1 MRPDWILSP
10 LAQYGMAAAGL
21 IAGLF
26 QFLALKVELS
36 ALKRSGETARDELTG
51 RLKETE
57 AALANLRETAAETA
71 AEAGERNT
79 PQGPA
84 LNLTRR
90 TQALRMYRRGETVE
104 TIAGALRTPRNE
116 IQLLI
121 KLQELNERPSL
132 SEGSSA

>member
-26 QFLALKVELS
+26 LFFALKVELS

-57 AALANLRETAAETA
+57 AALANLRETA

-132 SEGSSA
+132 SEGSST